1 MTQIA
6 RVFAR
11 HNQMADIAGP
21 DEAPRRL
28 RLHRRFRDLACG
40 DLVELDAT
48 GDEVARQL
56 DRNNV
61 LVRRDGFGRR
71 KVIAAN
77 IDCVWIVIAPEP
89 APSRNL
95 IDRFL
100 VAILNLPARPR
111 LLINKQDEGPAARP
125 EWLDAY
131 RQLDLDPLFVSAK
144 SGFGLDDL
152 AAAAA
157 GQTNILVGQSG
168 VGKSSL
174 VAALLDQ
181 YGIVDAIAP
190 TTGDLAA
197 SGEGRHTTVTAQ
209 WFPLANGGAWIDS
222 PGVRDFTP
230 EIPSLDTLERGF
242 PDIAERGDQC
252 RFRDC
257 RHQSEPGCAVLAAIE
272 AGELPAARLQAW
284 HALAAEI
291 PAQNR
296 ARG

>member
-1 MTQIA
+1 MTRIA

-21 DEAPRRL
+21 DAAPRRL

-48 GDEVARQL
+48 GDEVTRQL

-157 GQTNILVGQSG
+157 GQTNILVGSPVSESPRWSPRCSSSTGSSTRSRQPRATWPPPARDATPRSPPSG
-168 VGKSSL
+168 FHWPTAAPGLTRPACAISRPKSRPWTPWS
-174 VAALLDQ
+174 
-181 YGIVDAIAP
+181 
-190 TTGDLAA
+190 AA
-197 SGEGRHTTVTAQ
+197 SRTSRSAVINAASVTA
-209 WFPLANGGAWIDS
+209 ATRAS
-222 PGVRDFTP
+222 PVVRYP
-230 EIPSLDTLERGF
+230 KLLE
-242 PDIAERGDQC
+242 
-252 RFRDC
+252 
-257 RHQSEPGCAVLAAIE
+257 
-272 AGELPAARLQAW
+272 
-284 HALAAEI
+284 
-291 PAQNR
+291 
-296 ARG
+296 